1 MITRDTVHHVAKL
14 ARLELSEAEET
25 QLTEQLGAI
34 LGYVEQLAAVDTA
47 GVEPTAH
54 ALPLANVLRSDAARP
69 SLSQQEVLQN
79 APAAEAG
86 MFRVPR
92 ILSE

>member
-1 MITRDTVHHVAKL
+1 MITKDTVRQVAKL

-25 QLTEQLGAI
+25 TFTDQLGSI
-34 LGYVEQLAAVDTA
+34 LGYVEQLAQLDTT

-54 ALPLANVLRSDAARP
+54 ALPVSNVVRTDEIRP
-69 SLSQQEVLQN
+69 SLDRTAVLQN
-79 APAAEAG
+79 APVEDQG
-86 MFRVPR
+86 MFRVPK

>member
-1 MITRDTVHHVAKL
+1 MITKDTVRQVAKL

-25 QLTEQLGAI
+25 TFTDQLGSI
-34 LGYVEQLAAVDTA
+34 LGYVEQLEQLDTT

-54 ALPLANVLRSDAARP
+54 ALPVSNVVRADEVRP
-69 SLSQQEVLQN
+69 SLDRSAVLQN
-79 APAAEAG
+79 APAEEQG
-86 MFRVPR
+86 MFRVPK

>member
-1 MITRDTVHHVAKL
+1 MITRDTVRHVAKL
-14 ARLELSEAEET
+14 ARLELTEAEEI
-25 QLTEQLGAI
+25 QLTAELGSI
-34 LGYVEQLAAVDTA
+34 LGYVEQLGAVDTE

-54 ALPLANVLRSDAARP
+54 ALPLANVLRPDAPRA
-69 SLSQQEVLQN
+69 SLNQAEVLQN

>member
-1 MITRDTVHHVAKL
+1 MITRDTVRHVAKL
-14 ARLELSEAEET
+14 ARLELTEQEEA
-25 QLTEQLGAI
+25 QLTEQLGSI
-34 LGYVEQLAAVDTA
+34 LGYVEQLGEVDTT

-54 ALPLANVLRSDAARP
+54 ALPLANVLRPDTPHA
-69 SLSQQEVLQN
+69 SLSQAEVLQN
-79 APAAEAG
+79 APAAENG

>member
-1 MITRDTVHHVAKL
+1 MITRDTVRHVAKL
-14 ARLELSEAEET
+14 ARLELSEQEEA

-34 LGYVEQLAAVDTA
+34 LGYVEQLNAVDTE

-54 ALPLANVLRSDAARP
+54 ALPIANVLRSDEPHA
-69 SLSQQEVLQN
+69 SLSRDEVLQN
-79 APAAEAG
+79 APASEAG